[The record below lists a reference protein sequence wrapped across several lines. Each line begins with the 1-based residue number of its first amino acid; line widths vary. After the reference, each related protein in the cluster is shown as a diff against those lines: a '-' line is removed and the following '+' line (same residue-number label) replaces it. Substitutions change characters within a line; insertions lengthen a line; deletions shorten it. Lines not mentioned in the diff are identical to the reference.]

1 LLPLRKSEILMVNRI
16 VKIVL
21 AVALLAMIVWQFSVG
36 NIGNGIMLI
45 LLLSLVVL
53 SIFKDERILW
63 AFYQLRKQKPQKAQA
78 VLAKIK
84 RPELLIGSQ
93 EAYYYYLTGLVE
105 SQLNSLTRAEKFF
118 RKALN
123 MGLRMKH
130 DQAMAKLNLAGICMS
145 KRKKREATTLL
156 AEAKKLD
163 KHKMLADQIKML
175 QQQLK
180 RI

>member
-1 LLPLRKSEILMVNRI
+1 MVNRI

-21 AVALLAMIVWQFSVG
+21 IIAFLGLAIWQFAMV
-36 NIGNGIMLI
+36 NIGTGILFV
-45 LLLSLVVL
+45 LLTGLVVL
-53 SIFKDERILW
+53 AIFKDERILW
-63 AFYQLRKQKPQKAQA
+63 AFYHLRKQKPEKAQK
-78 VLAKIK
+78 VLTKIK
-84 RPELLIGSQ
+84 RPELLIKSQ

-105 SQLNSLTRAEKFF
+105 SQLNSLTRAEKYF

-163 KHKMLADQIKML
+163 KHKLLSDQIKML

>member
-1 LLPLRKSEILMVNRI
+1 MINRI
-16 VKIVL
+16 VKI
-21 AVALLAMIVWQFSVG
+21 ALFVIFTGLTVWQFSIG

-45 LLLSLVVL
+45 LLIGLVVL
-53 SIFKDERILW
+53 SIFKDERVLW
-63 AFYQLRKQKPQKAQA
+63 AFFQLRRQKPEKAQV
-78 VLAKIK
+78 VLSKIS
-84 RPELLIGSQ
+84 RPDLLIGSQ
-93 EAYYYYLTGLVE
+93 EAYYYYLLGLVE
-105 SQLNSLTRAEKFF
+105 SQLNSLTKAEKYF

-130 DQAMAKLNLAGICMS
+130 DQAMAKLNLAGICMT

-163 KHKMLADQIKML
+163 KHKLLADQIKML